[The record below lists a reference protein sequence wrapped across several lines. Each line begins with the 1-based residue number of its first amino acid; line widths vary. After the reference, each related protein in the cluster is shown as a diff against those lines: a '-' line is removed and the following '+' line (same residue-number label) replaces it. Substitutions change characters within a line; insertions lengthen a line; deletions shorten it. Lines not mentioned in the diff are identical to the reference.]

1 MSTEKEKAT
10 SSSSELPHPAVL
22 VNSSHSHPRTSQSQ
36 PPPLKRVRTEMAGK
50 QSSTTKGPKKCSSSL
65 SAADASGTH
74 SLKKW
79 FKPTS
84 SLQRGD
90 TQHVHGD
97 SQIVGSQAAGH
108 PFPLHPTHSSSSS
121 SSGVYSG
128 GSEEMPSAPLPQ
140 PGKCTLVCE
149 EVCADV
155 S

>member
-10 SSSSELPHPAVL
+10 SSSSQLPHPAVS

-36 PPPLKRVRTEMAGK
+36 PPPLKRVRTEVAGK
-50 QSSTTKGPKKCSSSL
+50 QSSTTKGPKKRSASL

-74 SLKKW
+74 SLMKW

-84 SLQRGD
+84 SLQQGD
-90 TQHVHGD
+90 TQHVQGD

-108 PFPLHPTHSSSSS
+108 PLPLHLTHSSSSS
-121 SSGVYSG
+121 SGIFSG
-128 GSEEMPSAPLPQ
+128 GSEEMPSAPLSQ